1 MINSEFLNFLASVA
15 MILPAFLIALSFHEY
30 AHALTATLLG
40 DDTAKRSGRL
50 TLNPLA
56 HVDFLGILFLLFFRV
71 GWAKPVPFNHNN
83 FKYPKLFSI
92 FTGLAGPIANFL
104 LALFCFAFIK
114 FFPEQLFPLPL
125 AKSFLQILEA
135 TAYINVMLG
144 VFNLLP
150 IPPLDGSH
158 VITALFSGRYPRL
171 ILWLYQYSLF
181 ILIFLIFF
189 PVTREWL
196 FRLIILMY
204 IFLRSLVF

>member
-1 MINSEFLNFLASVA
+1 MVNSEILNFFASVA
-15 MILPAFLIALSFHEY
+15 MILPAFLIALSFHEF

-40 DDTAKRSGRL
+40 DDTARKSGRL

-56 HVDFLGILFLLFFRV
+56 HIDFLGILFLLFFRV

-83 FKYPKLFSI
+83 FKCPKLYSI
-92 FTGLAGPIANFL
+92 FTGLAGPIANFI
-104 LALFCFAFIK
+104 LAIICFVLIK

-125 AKSFLQILEA
+125 SKSFLQIFEA
-135 TAYINVMLG
+135 TAYVNVMLG

-158 VITALFSGRYPRL
+158 FITALLSGRYPRL
-171 ILWLYQYSLF
+171 ILWLYRYSLF
-181 ILIFLIFF
+181 ILVFLIFF

-196 FRLIILMY
+196 FSLIILMY
-204 IFLRSLVF
+204 VFLRSLVF